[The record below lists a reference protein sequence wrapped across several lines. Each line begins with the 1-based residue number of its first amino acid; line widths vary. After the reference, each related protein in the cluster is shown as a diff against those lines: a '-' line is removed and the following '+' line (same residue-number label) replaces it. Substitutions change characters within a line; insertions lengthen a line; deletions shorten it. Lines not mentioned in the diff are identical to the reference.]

1 MTLVMTLLVRDEADI
16 VEAHLDFHLAM
27 GVDFVIA
34 TDNRS
39 VDGTTDV
46 LRQYEKDGVLR
57 YILEEDDDYSQ
68 SRWVT
73 HMARLAA
80 AEHGADWVINSD
92 ADEFWLPRRGGDLAR
107 ALDSVPPTDDLVVVP
122 RFNALAVTWDLDE
135 PFHRRM
141 TVRHATSEQPEE
153 GWVLPP
159 KVAHRAHEL
168 VLVGQGNHEASW
180 PGVGGTMDPG
190 PLEILHFPTRS
201 PDQLE
206 NKIVLGGAAYERNTE
221 LPPEIGN
228 RWRQLYEDHKAG
240 RFPNLVA
247 KLFHDDPDEVQAGV
261 ADGRYVEDLRVTQL
275 LDRIAPEKQV
285 RRIGPEVD
293 YADQAEGRIL
303 RVLRTTGDRSAGS
316 DALASQIVDWPTRY
330 HLSALRGNL
339 VQPLSFGPGMR
350 VLEVG
355 AGSGAVTRAVAETGA
370 QITALEGNIDRAR
383 AIAVRCSGLPNVEVV
398 CGSIVDFEGDAEGFD
413 VVLCV
418 GVLEYSGAGLPSTE
432 AEAAAARNLAA
443 MKGHLKADG
452 LLALAIENRLGLKYL
467 LGYGED
473 HHDEPY
479 VGVEGYGGRSVRTW
493 GKDQLAEMLREHGL
507 PQQRWL
513 FPFPDYKLPRVVMA
527 DTAYEQP
534 DAVRLVDALVRDPC
548 SPEPLPP
555 FRLADERKA
564 HAAFVAAGIGPDVA
578 NSFLVVAGPEGGDVT
593 RLVDADALAWHH
605 GGPRLKAWRRVTT
618 VRDTPDGRVA
628 ERTSRGPERPERNG
642 WLEHVPAT
650 DAPYT
655 LGPTGEQLVLEAAGD
670 HDEERVAEVLRR
682 WKAGIVE
689 QATPVA
695 DGAADGLNPFIDQHT
710 TSVVPDALLDA
721 NLRNFVQGPDGT
733 FTFVDDEL
741 RAAGGADVDVVLLRA
756 LYELSRDLV
765 VAGADH
771 PWSRRLTVVQMTELL
786 GELADVEV
794 DEELLARWRTAE
806 VQLQQAVVGHD
817 EKVLAPLL
825 EQQGTLARTNPK
837 LGPRLPMTTLR
848 SDLRKTDRAR
858 HDALVEV
865 ARLEGEL
872 AATEAERDELRTHLD
887 RWEQRFRFVRGS
899 WAVGLV
905 RKVRG
910 SGSSEG

>member
-46 LRQYEKDGVLR
+46 LRRYEKDGVLR
-57 YILEEDDDYSQ
+57 YLLEEDDDYAQ

-73 HMARLAA
+73 RMARMAA

-92 ADEFWLPRRGGDLAR
+92 ADEFWIPRRGGDLSR
-107 ALDSVPPTDDLVVVP
+107 ALDAVPPTDDVVVAQ
-122 RFNALAVTWDLDE
+122 RHNALAVTWDLDE

-141 TVRHATSEQPEE
+141 TVRHVKSENPEE
-153 GWVLPP
+153 GWPLPP
-159 KVAHRAHEL
+159 KVLHRAHEL
-168 VLVGQGNHEASW
+168 VAVGQGNHDASW
-180 PGVGGTMDPG
+180 PGSGGTLDPG
-190 PLEILHFPTRS
+190 PIEILHFPHRS
-201 PDQLE
+201 PEQLE

-228 RWRQLYEDHKAG
+228 RWRELYEDHKAG
-240 RFPNLVA
+240 RFPELVA
-247 KLFHDDPDEVQAGV
+247 KLFHDDPDEVRQGV
-261 ADGRYVEDLRVTQL
+261 AEGRYVEDRRVTEL
-275 LDRIAPEKQV
+275 LDRIAPEKDV
-285 RRIGPEVD
+285 RRIGEEVD

-303 RVLRTTGDRSAGS
+303 RVLRTTADRSAGS

-339 VQPLSFGPGMR
+339 VQPLRFGPGMR

-370 QITALEGNIDRAR
+370 QVTALEGNIDRAR
-383 AIAVRCSGLPNVEVV
+383 AIAVRCSGLGNVEVV
-398 CGSIVDFEGDAEGFD
+398 CGSIVDFEDPDGFD

-418 GVLEYSGAGLPSTE
+418 GVLEYSGAGLPATE

-443 MKGHLKADG
+443 MRTNLKLDG

-473 HHDEPY
+473 HHAEPY

-493 GKDQLAEMLREHGL
+493 GKGQLAQMLVDHGL
-507 PQQRWL
+507 PQQRWM

-534 DAVRLVDALVRDPC
+534 DATRLVDALVRDPC

-555 FRLADERKA
+555 LRLADERKA

-578 NSFLVVAGPEGGDVT
+578 NSFLVVAGPESGDLS
-593 RLVDADALAWHH
+593 RLVDPHALAWHQ
-605 GGPRLKAWRRVTT
+605 GGPRLKAWRRVTA
-618 VRDTPDGRVA
+618 VLDTPEGRVA
-628 ERTSRGPERPERNG
+628 ERTSRGEERPDSSS
-642 WLEHVPAT
+642 WLTHVPAST
-650 DAPYT
+650 APYVV
-655 LGPTGEQLVLEAAGD
+655 GPTGEQLVLEAAGD
-670 HDEERVAEVLRR
+670 HDEQRVAEVLRH
-682 WKAGIVE
+682 WKATVE
-689 QATPVA
+689 AEAAPA
-695 DGAADGLNPFIDQHT
+695 REGAADGPNPFIDEHT
-710 TSVVPDALLDA
+710 TTVVPEHLLDA
-721 NLRNFVQGPDGT
+721 NLRNFVLGEDGT

-741 RAAGGADVDVVLLRA
+741 RAAGGADVDIVLLRG
-756 LYELSRDLV
+756 LYELGRDV
-765 VAGADH
+765 VVGGTDH
-771 PWSRRLTVVQMTELL
+771 PWSRRLNVVQMATLLGDLCDVEVTDELL
-786 GELADVEV
+786 G
-794 DEELLARWRTAE
+794 RWRAAE
-806 VQLQQAVVGHD
+806 VLLQQAVVGHD
-817 EKVLAPLL
+817 VEVLVPLL

-837 LGPRLPMTTLR
+837 LIPRLPMTTLR

-858 HDALVEV
+858 HDATVEA
-865 ARLEGEL
+865 ARLQEEL
-872 AATEAERDELRTHLD
+872 AAMEADRDELRAHLD
-887 RWEQRFRFVRGS
+887 RWQHRFRFVRGS
-899 WAVGLV
+899 WAVNAVRGL
-905 RKVRG
+905 RG
-910 SGSSEG
+910 SGRDEE